1 MDSGERPI
9 FQTVV
14 QLNGCCD
21 LHQNEK
27 NIKYLG
33 KYESTKLSTL
43 AGCKF
48 NHPILFH
55 IDITNN
61 WQCEA
66 DLVHIAVATAPLIK
80 DVVVVAL
87 KLICL
92 FLNIRPSTLKA
103 AKRADRVHGTFL
115 GIIVLFNGLPK
126 R

>member
-1 MDSGERPI
+1 M
-9 FQTVV
+9 
-14 QLNGCCD
+14 NGLSSRLLYNSMAAAICTKIKKKT
-21 LHQNEK
+21 LR
-27 NIKYLG
+27 KYLG

-92 FLNIRPSTLKA
+92 FLNIRPATLKA
-103 AKRADRVHGTFL
+103 AKGADRVDGPFM
-115 GIIVLFNGLPK
+115 GIVVPFNGLPK
-126 R
+126 

>member
-1 MDSGERPI
+1 MAAAICTKMKKILR
-9 FQTVV
+9 
-14 QLNGCCD
+14 
-21 LHQNEK
+21 
-27 NIKYLG
+27 KYLG

-66 DLVHIAVATAPLIK
+66 DLVHIAVATAPPIK
-80 DVVVVAL
+80 DIVVVAL

-92 FLNIRPSTLKA
+92 VLNIRPATLKA
-103 AKRADRVHGTFL
+103 AKGADRVDGPFM
-115 GIIVLFNGLPK
+115 GIVVPFNGLPK
-126 R
+126 